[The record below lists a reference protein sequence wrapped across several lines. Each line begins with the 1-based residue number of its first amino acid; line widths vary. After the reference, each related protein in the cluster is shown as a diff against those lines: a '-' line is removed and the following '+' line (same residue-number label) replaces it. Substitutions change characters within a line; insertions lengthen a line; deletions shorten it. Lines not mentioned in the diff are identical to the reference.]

1 MHYSEPFNLLVVDDN
16 AEVRNM
22 LQKALILRY
31 TNALIHT
38 AIDGRA
44 GLEKFKGQHQDLVI
58 TDLIMPR
65 LDGIQ
70 MAAEIRR
77 IRPDVKIIL
86 LSGQSNFPA
95 CCESLPEAVLIDHY
109 LQKPI
114 VFSSLYETIE
124 RCI

>member
-1 MHYSEPFNLLVVDDN
+1 MHYSKPFSLLVVDDN
-16 AEVRNM
+16 TEVRNL
-22 LQKALILRY
+22 LQKALSLRY
-31 TNALIHT
+31 TNALIYT

-44 GLEKFKGQHQDLVI
+44 GLEQFKKQRLDIVI

-70 MAAEIRR
+70 MATEIRA

-109 LQKPI
+109 LQKPV
-114 VFSSLYETIE
+114 VFSSLYKTIE
-124 RCI
+124 QCI